1 MSVKKHIIAI
11 EGIDGSGK
19 TTQATLLAEKL
30 RAQGHEVV
38 QSHEPTTGPWGSKLR
53 ESATTGRLTIED
65 ELKYFIKDRQ
75 EHVSELINPTVQNGG
90 IVILDR
96 YYFSNMAYQGARG
109 VDPAQIRAENEAFA
123 PQPDLLV
130 ILDLDVD
137 VALKR
142 IGVRDGEANEF
153 EKRES
158 LQFCRNLFLSLQNEP
173 FVHVIDAD
181 QKIENVHVLIQEIC
195 GEDF

>member
-1 MSVKKHIIAI
+1 MKDQGKLIVI
-11 EGIDGSGK
+11 EGIDGTGK
-19 TTQATLLAEKL
+19 STQATLLAEAL
-30 RAQGHEVV
+30 RAQGNEVV
-38 QSHEPTTGPWGSKLR
+38 QSHEPTDGPWGKKLR
-53 ESATTGRLTIED
+53 ESATAGRLSIED
-65 ELKYFIKDRQ
+65 ELEYFIKDRQ
-75 EHVSELINPTVQNGG
+75 QHVEELITPTVQRGG

-96 YYFSNMAYQGARG
+96 YYFSSMAYQGARG

-153 EKRES
+153 EKKEN
-158 LQFCRNLFLSLQNEP
+158 LQFCRDPVSYTHLTLP
-173 FVHVIDAD
+173 TKA
-181 QKIENVHVLIQEIC
+181 
-195 GEDF
+195 